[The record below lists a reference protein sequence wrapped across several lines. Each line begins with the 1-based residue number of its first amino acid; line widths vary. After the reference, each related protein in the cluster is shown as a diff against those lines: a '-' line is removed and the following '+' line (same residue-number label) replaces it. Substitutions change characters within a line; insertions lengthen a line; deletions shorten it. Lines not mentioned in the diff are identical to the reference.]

1 MEGNSNSNAS
11 TDYVTGELYILYNGR
26 SNGIRVIYQGFET
39 PDYIFY
45 TYENGTEI
53 RVPMGRIT
61 PGRNEGG
68 WFIES
73 DYSSNSNS
81 TYNNSNVSNNNS
93 NVSNNSNNSNG
104 TIETL
109 PVKRPRYSSRKSKK
123 ARKSK
128 KNRKTRARK

>member
-45 TYENGTEI
+45 TYDNGTEI

-73 DYSSNSNS
+73 DYSSNSN
-81 TYNNSNVSNNNS
+81 NNSNSTYMSNNNKS
-93 NVSNNSNNSNG
+93 SVNSNG

-128 KNRKTRARK
+128 KSRKTRARK